1 MEYPYNK
8 NIEYNLGNAIE
19 LHSAEPQ
26 REIPFWINNPNI
38 LFKFDYLSD
47 IFPTDEMTVSQ
58 NLNALSRLIIF
69 ITIIIFVFLKTT
81 RILII
86 GGLSLGA
93 IIAMYYYQEHE
104 KHKLIEP
111 KTKEKYENQAD
122 TVLNKL
128 QYVKTP
134 TIFDTSTPQN
144 PFSNVLITDYEYNP
158 TKKPAPPSFTNNSN
172 NTILENAKKL
182 VAELNQGQPNIT
194 EKLFTDLGEQYT
206 FEQSMRQFT
215 SNPATTIPSDQNGF
229 AEFCYGNSI
238 SSREGN
244 LFALARNLPRYNN
257 Y

>member
-8 NIEYNLGNAIE
+8 NIEYNLGNAIDNSNN
-19 LHSAEPQ
+19 LMAEKNKN
-26 REIPFWINNPNI
+26 IPFWINNPNI
-38 LFKFDYLSD
+38 LFKFDYLSE
-47 IFPTDEMTVSQ
+47 IFPTDEMTFEQ

-69 ITIIIFVFLKTT
+69 ITFIVFVFLKTT

-93 IIAMYYYQEHE
+93 IIAMYYFQEHQ
-104 KHKLIEP
+104 KQKLIEP
-111 KTKEKYENQAD
+111 KTKEKYENQSD
-122 TVLNKL
+122 TVLNNL

-134 TIFDTSTPQN
+134 TVFDTSTPQN

-158 TKKPAPPSFTNNSN
+158 NKKPAPPSFTGNA
-172 NTILENAKKL
+172 ILENAKKL
-182 VAELNQGQPNIT
+182 VAELNPGQPNIA

-206 FEQSMRQFT
+206 FEQSMRQFI